1 MSDMTYDI
9 PGASVYGQAVA
20 LAKQRYQTRLAD
32 INKQRQSTMRTA
44 GFQGDIDPETGLVK
58 NMRIDPY
65 NQYGQYQQLNRA
77 QALQGIEVEGQN
89 ISRGLGARRGGLG
102 AQSMADA
109 RYGWGQQDAAF
120 GANLADMLAG
130 FDRMQAEEKYGYDQA
145 LWQAQQLAAQSAIAA
160 EDYGAPDDG
169 YDYPYPG
176 GGAAAPPGGALL
188 DLLSTINAPG
198 VRNIVYKP
206 PPPPKTTKRPRP
218 RGAGGTT
225 YRSM

>member
-1 MSDMTYDI
+1 MAADI
-9 PGASVYGQAVA
+9 PGASVYAQAVN

-32 INKQRQSTMRTA
+32 LNKQRQSTMRTA
-44 GFQGDIDPETGLVK
+44 GFQADIDPETGLIK
-58 NMRIDPY
+58 NMRTDPY

-130 FDRMQAEEKYGYDQA
+130 FDRTQAEEKYGYDQA

-160 EDYGAPDDG
+160 GDYGAPDDG
-169 YDYPYPG
+169 YDYPYLA
-176 GGAAAPPGGALL
+176 GGAAAAPTGGTVGGQ
-188 DLLSTINAPG
+188 LSAANAPTG
-198 VRNIVYKP
+198 VRNRP
-206 PPPPKTTKRPRP
+206 PTHKKIKRRRP

-225 YRSM
+225 LRTM